1 MSKKTATN
9 AAGDPLRFQRI
20 ERYQYEFRDLCLD
33 ELVSQTHEVRSVW
46 QYVCG
51 LDLSEFHREYD
62 GKSGRIPVDPRIL
75 LTLWLYAIIEGISS
89 SRHLAKRCKRDAI
102 YMWICGGV
110 GVNHN
115 LLSAFRV
122 NHRDALLELLSQ
134 TIAVL
139 QHHELIK
146 FDRISQDGVRVRA
159 HAGKSSFRKIDTL
172 ESLFESA
179 KEKVESVFGDI
190 DDSDD
195 DDDPCSP
202 SQQAAR
208 LRAAEDRERRLK
220 EALAEHADL
229 SKRREKRKKGDGA
242 TTRVSTTDP
251 ESRNMKMADGGYRP
265 AYNIQAATLNDSRL
279 IVDVHAINE
288 GTDSNQVEPMLD
300 RVESQFGERPKEVLV
315 DGGYNSRE
323 DVTAVESSGTK
334 IFMPVRAS
342 RNSAQDR
349 YAFRRG
355 DSEEVKNWR
364 ERMSKPDSQEI
375 YQERSSTAE
384 FPFAR
389 FRNHGLQQLPVRGLA
404 KAEVIGVWHALV
416 HNFRQIRHLGWMH
429 VLAAS

>member
-1 MSKKTATN
+1 
-9 AAGDPLRFQRI
+9 
-20 ERYQYEFRDLCLD
+20 
-33 ELVSQTHEVRSVW
+33 
-46 QYVCG
+46 
-51 LDLSEFHREYD
+51 
-62 GKSGRIPVDPRIL
+62 
-75 LTLWLYAIIEGISS
+75 
-89 SRHLAKRCKRDAI
+89 
-102 YMWICGGV
+102 MWICGGV

-242 TTRVSTTDP
+242 TTRVSTTCLLYTSPSPRD
-251 ESRNMKMADGGYRP
+251 
-265 AYNIQAATLNDSRL
+265 
-279 IVDVHAINE
+279 
-288 GTDSNQVEPMLD
+288 
-300 RVESQFGERPKEVLV
+300 
-315 DGGYNSRE
+315 
-323 DVTAVESSGTK
+323 
-334 IFMPVRAS
+334 
-342 RNSAQDR
+342 
-349 YAFRRG
+349 
-355 DSEEVKNWR
+355 
-364 ERMSKPDSQEI
+364 
-375 YQERSSTAE
+375 
-384 FPFAR
+384 
-389 FRNHGLQQLPVRGLA
+389 
-404 KAEVIGVWHALV
+404 
-416 HNFRQIRHLGWMH
+416 
-429 VLAAS
+429 